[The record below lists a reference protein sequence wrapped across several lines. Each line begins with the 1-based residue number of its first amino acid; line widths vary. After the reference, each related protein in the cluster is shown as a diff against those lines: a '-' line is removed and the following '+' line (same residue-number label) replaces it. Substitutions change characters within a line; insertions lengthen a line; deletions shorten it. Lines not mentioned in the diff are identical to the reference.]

1 RARLL
6 LVVALVALVTTL
18 WWAQRSTP
26 AEALAFRQ
34 AAVGRPAYTLPPDKL
49 KSAQELFR
57 ARTIL
62 HFGGEGW
69 EILELVLL
77 LALGVPARMRN
88 IAENLTKRR
97 WGQSFIFVLLLLLT
111 ITLLNAPLRVYG
123 HHVAL
128 AYGLSVQ
135 GWGSWLW
142 DLAKGFL
149 LTWL

>member
-1 RARLL
+1 MLSFRARLL

-62 HFGGEGW
+62 HFGGEGMSLK
-69 EILELVLL
+69 ILPIKLPAQPRPAGIVTLKNRT
-77 LALGVPARMRN
+77 LGPVAQLFIDCAR
-88 IAENLTKRR
+88 ETSK
-97 WGQSFIFVLLLLLT
+97 Q
-111 ITLLNAPLRVYG
+111 
-123 HHVAL
+123 
-128 AYGLSVQ
+128 
-135 GWGSWLW
+135 
-142 DLAKGFL
+142 
-149 LTWL
+149 